1 MVSTMRAPLLVSLI
15 AAVAVTGCGSSPKNS
30 ATLQTKAK
38 QAHAQLFSHDYADG
52 IGVHTTKTVT
62 YATNPP
68 TNGPHYPQWAADGD
82 YAGVT
87 PPRTEMIVH
96 AQEHGRVVYWYAP
109 SLPKAQR
116 DQLEALFEK
125 DPYHVLLVENR
136 TDMNCPVAV
145 TAWGHGMRCPRWEGA
160 ATLAALSAFRDTY
173 RDHGPEVVM

>member
-1 MVSTMRAPLLVSLI
+1 MRARDLLPIFLI
-15 AAVAVTGCGSSPKNS
+15 AAVSAAGCGHSAQTT
-30 ATLQTKAK
+30 ATLTTKAV
-38 QAHAQLFSHDYADG
+38 QAHAQLYSHAYSDG
-52 IGVHTTKTVT
+52 IGVHTTQRVT